1 MESIS
6 PNIDRAG
13 HAQVTTA
20 PWEACPSVREK
31 NHYATCGLVVSLLG
45 ALLGWVPWFG
55 WLLWI
60 AGLCFSLLG
69 LMRPPRWSAV
79 IGLIIS
85 VAVVALAVCISA
97 IGSRAVYGLF
107 TMMQS

>member
-13 HAQVTTA
+13 HAQVATA

-45 ALLGWVPWFG
+45 ALLGW
-55 WLLWI
+55 LRWI